1 MVAAVDLGSNSFHMI
16 VARLENG
23 VLRVIDRLRETVRLA
38 DGLDK
43 KRRLSIEAQ
52 WRALACLRR
61 FGQRLSDLDSSDVF
75 AVGTN
80 TLRAADNA
88 GDFLSQGENALGHPI
103 DIISGDEEARL
114 IYLGVAH
121 YLPMDDQRRLVVDI
135 GGGSTELIVGQQTEA
150 RQVNSFF
157 MGCVS
162 MSKRFFADGKV
173 TAKAMASAETL
184 AKQELEPLQERYAAG
199 QWDVALG
206 ASGTIKAAARIAWE
220 NGWCDEEGIISR
232 DALKKIK
239 KTLVDAGRLDKLD
252 LKGLSDSRKPVL
264 PGGIAI
270 LRAIFSVLKVERMR
284 VAAGALREGLL
295 HDLVGRIQ
303 HVGVR
308 DRSVHALATRCAVD
322 EQQVG
327 RVEKVAMQLLGELAE
342 GWKLQDEELKNL
354 LGWAVRLHECG
365 MMVAYNQYHRHGEYI
380 ILNANLPGFTQQKK
394 QMLAALVRSHR
405 RKFPAAAFDALP
417 ERWGAQA
424 LRLAILLRLA
434 VTLNRGRVDVELPP
448 MAVKGGKTSITLQL
462 PDAWLDL
469 HPLTKADLLS
479 EADYLSAIGY
489 KLVVK

>member
-1 MVAAVDLGSNSFHMI
+1 MI

-43 KRRLSIEAQ
+43 KQRLSIEAQ

-61 FGQRLSDLDSSDVF
+61 FGQRLRDLDSRDVF

-88 GDFLSQGENALGHPI
+88 SEFLSQGENALGHPI

-121 YLPMDDQRRLVVDI
+121 SLPMDDQRRLVVDI
-135 GGGSTELIVGQQTEA
+135 GGGSTELIIGQQMEA
-150 RQVNSFF
+150 LQVNSFF

-162 MSKRFFADGKV
+162 MSKRFFADGKIS
-173 TAKAMASAETL
+173 AKAMASAETL
-184 AKQELEPLQERYAAG
+184 AKQELEPLQKRYDSG

-206 ASGTIKAAARIAWE
+206 ASGTVKAAARIAFE
-220 NGWCDEEGIISR
+220 NGWCDEEGVVSR
-232 DALKKIK
+232 DALKRIK
-239 KTLVDAGRLDKLD
+239 KALTDAGRLDSLE
-252 LKGLSDSRKPVL
+252 LKGMSDSRKPVL
-264 PGGIAI
+264 PGGVAI
-270 LRAIFSVLKVERMR
+270 LRAVFSVLKVDTMR

-303 HVGVR
+303 HIDVR
-308 DRSVHALATRCAVD
+308 DRSVQALASRCAVD
-322 EQQVG
+322 EQQAG
-327 RVEKVAMQLLGELAE
+327 RVEKTAIQLLGEMA
-342 GWKLQDEELKNL
+342 GAWNLQDDELANM
-354 LGWAVRLHECG
+354 LGWAARLHECG

-394 QMLAALVRSHR
+394 QLLAVLVRSHR
-405 RKFPAAAFDALP
+405 RKFPMTEFNVLP
-417 ERWGAQA
+417 ERWGTQA
-424 LRLAILLRLA
+424 PRLAMLLRLA

-448 MAVKGGKTSITLQL
+448 LEVKGGKNSITLYL
-462 PDAWLDL
+462 PDEWLDL

-479 EADYLSAIGY
+479 EADFLSAIGY
-489 KLVVK
+489 RLVVKQR